1 MLIDTLSSGIPKIPD
16 FTLSSKVFLIK
27 TTTDT
32 SEKSKL
38 INEVE
43 QQIKSDNMAPYYEYL
58 VKTLKIDGFTW
69 DQAVFDEMTAKNT
82 SDIKELKD
90 KIEELKEDDEGETEI
105 VNWWIKISDYYAK
118 IGDAKN
124 SVKILKDVLDSAPS
138 TGPKID
144 L

>member
-124 SVKILKDVLDSAPS
+124 SVKILKDN
-138 TGPKID
+138 I
-144 L
+144 

>member
-16 FTLSSKVFLIK
+16 FNLSSKVFLIK

-32 SEKSKL
+32 SEKLKL

-58 VKTLKIDGFTW
+58 VKTIKLDGLKW
-69 DQAVFDEMTAKNT
+69 DQLLFDEMTLKNT
-82 SDIKELKD
+82 TDIKELKD
-90 KIEELKEDDEGETEI
+90 KIEELKEDDEGESEI

-124 SVKILKDVLDSAPS
+124 SVKILKDI
-138 TGPKID
+138 KQIH
-144 L
+144 